1 MANVDKIDK
10 RSQREVEYV
19 WNFEFY
25 IFLSEF
31 CVFDL
36 KSGIKFYEFDLQ
48 LRKLRRGLIEF

>member
-10 RSQREVEYV
+10 RNQREVEYV

-31 CVFDL
+31 YVFDL
-36 KSGIKFYEFDLQ
+36 KSGIKLYEFYLQ